1 MAISAE
7 LGQARSVALSSGP
20 IVYREQGSGEPVLF
34 VHGLLVNA
42 DLWRAVS
49 PVVSAA
55 GFRCI
60 APDWPLG
67 AHEHPMATAADLSP
81 GGIVELIREF
91 LDHLGLD
98 AVTLVANDTGGALT
112 QLFIARYPER
122 VARVVLTPSDCFE
135 YFFPPTFRPLQW
147 LSRVPG
153 SVWPVVQLLRSPT
166 LQRLP
171 IAFGWVAKH
180 PIPEDIIRSYLG
192 PSRRSGGVR
201 RDVRKLLRGVDNRL
215 TLAAVDHLRAF
226 PGRVLLAW
234 AEEDRLFP
242 CVLADRLAQVFP
254 HAEVVLIADSYT
266 FVPEDQ
272 PARLGAAIVD
282 FLQPDA
288 GADG

>member
-7 LGQARSVALSSGP
+7 LGPARSVELSSGP
-20 IVYREQGSGEPVLF
+20 IAYREQGGGDPVLF

-55 GFRCI
+55 GYRCI

-67 AHEHPMATAADLSP
+67 AHEHPMAAAADLSP
-81 GGIVELIREF
+81 AGIVELIREF
-91 LDHLGLD
+91 LDRLGLD
-98 AVTLVANDTGGALT
+98 TVTLIANDTGGALT
-112 QLFIARYPER
+112 QLFVARYPER

-147 LSRVPG
+147 VSRLPG
-153 SVWPVVQLLRSPT
+153 SVWPIVQLLRSPT

-180 PIPEDIIRSYLG
+180 RIPEDIIRSYLG

-242 CVLADRLAQVFP
+242 CALADRLAQVFP
-254 HAEVVLIADSYT
+254 HAEVVLMPDSYT

-272 PARLGAAIVD
+272 PARLGAAILD
-282 FLQPDA
+282 FLRPDE

>member
-1 MAISAE
+1 MAMSSD
-7 LGQARSVALSSGP
+7 LGQARTVELSSGP
-20 IVYREQGSGEPVLF
+20 IGYRERGEGDPVLF

-42 DLWRAVS
+42 DLWRTVA
-49 PVVSAA
+49 PVVSSA

-67 AHEHPMATAADLSP
+67 AHTRPMRAAADLSP
-81 GGIVELIREF
+81 SGIVELMREF
-91 LDHLGLD
+91 LDHLDLD
-98 AVTLVANDTGGALT
+98 TVTLVANDTGGALT

-147 LSRVPG
+147 LSRMPG
-153 SVWPVVQLLRSPT
+153 SVWPIVQLLRFPA

-192 PSRRSGGVR
+192 PSRCSGGVR

-215 TLAAVDHLRAF
+215 TLAAIDHLRDY

-242 CVLADRLAQVFP
+242 CALADRLADVFP
-254 HAEVVLIADSYT
+254 HAEVVLIPDSYT

-272 PARLGAAIVD
+272 PARLSEVILEFLLLHGSTGA
-282 FLQPDA
+282 
-288 GADG
+288 